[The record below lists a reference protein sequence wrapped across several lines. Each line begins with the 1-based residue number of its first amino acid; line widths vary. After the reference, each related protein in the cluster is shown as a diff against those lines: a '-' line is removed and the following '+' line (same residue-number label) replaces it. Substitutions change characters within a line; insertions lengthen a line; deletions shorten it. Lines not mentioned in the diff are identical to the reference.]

1 VRIADITVS
10 SYRRERAKPLRNAK
24 HTYRWAELDV
34 IRVGTDEGMTG
45 IALAEHGHRL
55 TSAFLD
61 LLKPKIV
68 GLDPLCV
75 EKLWHLLWIPKEFG
89 RRGLETR
96 VISSIDIAM
105 WDLRAKILGLPVH
118 TLLGGYRD
126 SIPIYVAGGY
136 YEDGADATSLAR
148 ELERSLGLGAKA
160 VKIKIGGQPMRQD
173 VERVKTARNVIGPDV
188 MLAVDANNA
197 YLPHEAI
204 RVARAIED
212 LDIAWFEEPV
222 SADDYAG
229 QGAVVAAIGIPVASG
244 ENEYTR
250 YGFRDLI
257 EHRSAA
263 ILNPDA
269 GVLGGVSEFMKV
281 AALASAHN
289 VAIAPHGS
297 QQTHV
302 HLTCAI
308 SNGLILEYYPA
319 RMDPFWG
326 MTGQPLPIRDGYVAP
341 PSEPGFGFE
350 LDEAALEPFR
360 VRLRS

>member
-1 VRIADITVS
+1 MRIADITVS
-10 SYRRERAKPLRNAK
+10 SYRRERAKPLRNAR
-24 HTYRWAELDV
+24 HIYRWAELDV
-34 IRVGTDEGMTG
+34 IRVGTDEGVTG

-55 TSAFLD
+55 TSAFLE
-61 LLKPKIV
+61 LLKPKIL

-75 EKLWHLLWIPKEFG
+75 ERLWHLLWVPKELG

-96 VISSIDIAM
+96 VISSIDIAL
-105 WDLRAKILGLPVH
+105 WDLRAKALSLPVH

-126 SIPIYVAGGY
+126 SIPVYIAGGY
-136 YEDGADATSLAR
+136 YEDGPDNASLIR
-148 ELERSLGLGAKA
+148 ELEQNLSFGAKA

-173 VERVKTARNVIGPDV
+173 VERVKTARSVIGPEV

-222 SADDYAG
+222 NADDYAG

-289 VAIAPHGS
+289 VGIAPHGG
-297 QQTHV
+297 QQIHV

-308 SNGLILEYYPA
+308 SNGLILEYYPP
-319 RMDPFWG
+319 RVDPFWG
-326 MTGQPLPIRDGYVAP
+326 MTGEPLPIRDGCVAP

-360 VRLRS
+360 VS